1 MTKPDMIK
9 NVTSLANAK
18 YAEMLAKRDR
28 VPEKDFS
35 QELVE
40 AVLEAYG
47 DYIIESI
54 RKNEKERIPV
64 LNLGSFKGKVLEAQS
79 GNMNGKDW
87 SRPRRVSVKFSV
99 NSKTREL

>member
-9 NVTSLANAK
+9 NVTSLANTK

-47 DYIIESI
+47 DCVIESI
-54 RKNEKERIPV
+54 LKNADEKIPV
-64 LNLGSFKGKVLEAQS
+64 LNLGSFQGKVVKARSGKMKGKAWESL
-79 GNMNGKDW
+79 G
-87 SRPRRVSVKFSV
+87 RTSVKFSV
-99 NSKTREL
+99 NSKAREL